1 MLNMCW
7 RGSQVIK
14 MIHVIVCCT
23 EREAENLGVFM
34 LELLIAIEAWRVH
47 ARSSPGPS
55 RG

>member
-1 MLNMCW
+1 M
-7 RGSQVIK
+7 IK